1 MASAYRTGEAC
12 PRCGSGSTT
21 SQGECL
27 ACGALWG
34 PDFLCPHC
42 GEHTRPVSD
51 PLVGA
56 SCSDCGKPRLGVSL
70 PKEAYGRVLD
80 RMRFA
85 RLWHARVLVYLPVV
99 ALVAALFVAGADFYW
114 KGAALHAHDV
124 FVAERG
130 PAVPPPTSL
139 APVAPEPPVAF
150 VAALL
155 AVGIVGLGIYVGVGA
170 ALRARVRSEA
180 ARLEAMATAP
190 GSTAR

>member
-42 GEHTRPVSD
+42 GEHTKPVSD
-51 PLVGA
+51 PLVVA

-70 PKEAYGRVLD
+70 SKDAYTRLLD
-80 RMRFA
+80 RIRFA
-85 RLWHARVLVYLPVV
+85 KLWHARVLVYLPLG

-130 PAVPPPTSL
+130 PSVPPPTSL
-139 APVAPEPPVAF
+139 APVAPDPPAAF
-150 VAALL
+150 VVTLL
-155 AVGIVGLGIYVGVGA
+155 AVGFVGLAIYVGVGA

-180 ARLEAMATAP
+180 ERLEAMGREA
-190 GSTAR
+190 G